1 MTTWKRRGLFA
12 CLLFGLD
19 WQHSGLDTPETKQ
32 VHSYV
37 AKESSEKAVTS
48 STLAPNAVD
57 GAQRFLLAA
66 DLSFSV
72 NWYRSSS

>member
-1 MTTWKRRGLFA
+1 MRTWKRRGLFA

-19 WQHSGLDTPETKQ
+19 WQHSGLDTPERKQ

-37 AKESSEKAVTS
+37 ARELAKAVTS